1 MSKGVVILRKFLIY
15 LLLSSLWMLP
25 NSWTQQDK
33 QLLLSDVLVYLPAQH
48 VTRRLSE
55 VQSAESSVRQL
66 PRDSCHEDP
75 IKIKR
80 KFKRMTCTEYC
91 QKCSISMKIFKTK
104 NHTCTFQS
112 FQFPQAVHFS
122 SIHIKHRQTWP
133 IHLINDLPLCSVRPS
148 TWLQCFPAKNDL
160 VPQSKPVFFKV
171 YTLEN

>member
-48 VTRRLSE
+48 STRRLSE

-80 KFKRMTCTEYC
+80 KILCWHAPNTVKNAT
-91 QKCSISMKIFKTK
+91 MKIFKQKITPAHF
-104 NHTCTFQS
+104 N
-112 FQFPQAVHFS
+112 HFS
-122 SIHIKHRQTWP
+122 SPKHNFSSMHIKHRQTWP

-160 VPQSKPVFFKV
+160 VPQSKPVYFKV